1 MLPTG
6 AILREGFR
14 LGKLKPTKRA
24 FSFNA
29 ALQAEASKPN
39 SLGELFYFFVLHI
52 SLKSSPFETPNP
64 SRTEP
69 GPKALPNCS
78 PRPNSVPLASW
89 RNSWTGDSFSLALL
103 PNPDKRQKI
112 RSALSV
118 YPQKALL
125 GTPAQMKPQ
134 YSLSDVFRLSRGSPK
149 PGKEP
154 HFYF

>member
-29 ALQAEASKPN
+29 ALQAEASKQN
-39 SLGELFYFFVLHI
+39 SLGELFYFYFFFNMFF
-52 SLKSSPFETPNP
+52 KSSPFETQ
-64 SRTEP
+64 TEP

-78 PRPNSVPLASW
+78 PRPNSVPLAIW

-112 RSALSV
+112 PSALSV
-118 YPQKALL
+118 YPQKVLL

-154 HFYF
+154 RFYF

>member
-52 SLKSSPFETPNP
+52 FLKSSPFETPNP

-112 RSALSV
+112 QSALSV

-125 GTPAQMKPQ
+125 GTPAQMKPRC
-134 YSLSDVFRLSRGSPK
+134 SLSDVFRLSRGSPK